1 MTEEEK
7 KFSFPLTNRERDL
20 QRSVMALREENDML
34 EESSDYW
41 HEQFV
46 RLFNE
51 VNEHKVL
58 SSVLENYAGESDE
71 QDKINW

>member
-1 MTEEEK
+1 MK
-7 KFSFPLTNRERDL
+7 SNRPLTDIEKGL
-20 QRSVMALREENDML
+20 QGTIKALIKENDML